1 VLEIC
6 VNFMNQR
13 AAAIGGFHAP
23 ERSGRAIMDV
33 VQTNSWLPIRLAP
46 EDCELELGQRGKSDI
61 VPWHFPCRRKSN
73 VWFNGWTGESILI
86 FPTHFRSW
94 RG

>member
-1 VLEIC
+1 
-6 VNFMNQR
+6 MNQR
-13 AAAIGGFHAP
+13 AALRRLSRIGKEVGC
-23 ERSGRAIMDV
+23 AIMDV
-33 VQTNSWLPIRLAP
+33 GQTNSWPWLPIRLAP

-61 VPWHFPCRRKSN
+61 VPLHFPCRRKSN